1 MMLILTR
8 KEGQTLT
15 IGDSIS
21 VTVTQIRGKQVRIGI
36 DAPKD
41 VPIHREEAKD
51 KAGKHDD

>member
-15 IGDSIS
+15 IGNEIS

-51 KAGKHDD
+51 KAGKHDA